1 MPPKI
6 RELIADLEAAGF
18 EKRSGKGSHRKF
30 VHPRTRKQV
39 VMSGKLGNDAK
50 RYQIK
55 EVKEAIKDLEK

>member
-6 RELIADLEAAGF
+6 RELIADREKSGF
-18 EKRSGKGSHRKF
+18 VHSGDKGSHRKF